1 MRPRKRFVVAVALLL
16 ALSTACAGP
25 QRQSVTDAGAPEQ
38 QSRTL
43 TMAVKYEVP
52 DLAPKL
58 PGSSGPNTTR
68 RLFNAV
74 LSLID
79 DTGKVRP
86 YLAQALPELN
96 TETWRIFAD
105 GRMETAYQL
114 RSGLTW
120 QDGAPL
126 TAADFVFAFN
136 VYRESGLGFIG
147 RPENLMEAVL
157 APDPQ
162 TLVIQ
167 WRSAYPQAGSMEL
180 QGLVPLPKH
189 LLEDALAEYGRTGV
203 REAFLARPFWTA
215 DYVGAGP
222 YRLTRWEPGS
232 HLEGEA
238 FSGHVLGRPKIERL
252 VIRVISDEN
261 TVLTVVLA
269 GGQLDFTNFQTLKFE
284 HLPVLKR
291 DWEAAG
297 KGVVAP
303 VKNSGTTLTP
313 QQRPEYVS
321 DRALLD
327 VRVRRAIAHTL
338 DRQSVNEGV
347 FDGIGFPSEI
357 FIPDT
362 EPVYEELERVRMK
375 FPPDLQRAGQ
385 LMSEAGFTRDG
396 GGLLADASGRR
407 FRLDFLFTAG
417 TQNEQTQAILAD
429 SWRRAGFDVYPAV
442 LSEAETRDPAA
453 RHTFKGLASRGG
465 TPVPTN
471 FISAEIGSPANRWG
485 GDNRSGWSDPEYDR
499 LFAAFSSSPEN
510 NARARS
516 WVQMMTMVNDQA
528 LAYLLFFN
536 IQIRTWVTGLSGPDV
551 GVQGF
556 GDLALPTTPHWNIQ
570 EWHWTR

>member
-1 MRPRKRFVVAVALLL
+1 MRLRTRGVVAVALLL
-16 ALSTACAGP
+16 TLPVACAGP
-25 QRQSVTDAGAPEQ
+25 QRQTVADAEAPARQ
-38 QSRTL
+38 GRTL

-74 LSLID
+74 LALID
-79 DTGKVRP
+79 DAGKARP

-96 TETWRIFAD
+96 TETWRIFPN
-105 GRMETAYQL
+105 GRMETTYRL

-126 TAADFVFAFN
+126 TADDFVFAFH
-136 VYRESGLGFIG
+136 VYREPGLGFIS

-157 APDPQ
+157 APDPE

-167 WRSAYPQAGSMEL
+167 WQSVYPEAGSLEL
-180 QGLVPLPKH
+180 QGLVPLPRH
-189 LLEDALAEYGRTGV
+189 LLEEAFADYGRTGG
-203 REAFLARPFWTA
+203 REAFLARPFWTTE
-215 DYVGAGP
+215 YVGAGP
-222 YRLTRWEPGS
+222 YRLTRWEPGAQ
-232 HLEGEA
+232 LEGEA
-238 FSGHVLGRPKIERL
+238 FSGHALGRPKIDRL
-252 VIRVISDEN
+252 VVKIIPDEN

-269 GGQLDFTNFQTLKFE
+269 GGQLDYTNFQTLKFE
-284 HLPVLKR
+284 HLPVLRR
-291 DWEAAG
+291 DWEAIG

-347 FDGIGFPSEI
+347 FAGIGFPSEN
-357 FIPDT
+357 FVPDT
-362 EPVYEELERVRMK
+362 EPMYQELERVRMK
-375 FPPDLQRAGQ
+375 FPPDQQRAEQ
-385 LMSEAGFTRDG
+385 LMREAGFTRDS
-396 GGLLADASGRR
+396 GGLFADASGRR

-417 TQNEQTQAILAD
+417 TQNEQTQAILTD

-442 LSEAETRDPAA
+442 LSEAETRDPAT

-485 GDNRSGWSDPEYDR
+485 GDNRGGWSDPEYDR
-499 LFAAFSSSPEN
+499 LFSIFSSSLEN
-510 NARARS
+510 SERTRT
-516 WVQMMTMVNDQA
+516 WVQMMTMVNDQV

-536 IQIRTWVTGLSGPDV
+536 IQIRTWVTGLNGPDI

-556 GDLALPTTPHWNIQ
+556 GDLTPPTTPHWNIH
-570 EWHWTR
+570 EWYWTQ